1 MTEALPEKAGI
12 APGTERLLDLRGM
25 RCPWPALRVARA
37 LREAGVGDTVIAV
50 ADDPA
55 APGEIGAVAAERG
68 WRLELVD
75 SAIGPGLQLM
85 R

>member
-1 MTEALPEKAGI
+1 MSGAL
-12 APGTERLLDLRGM
+12 LLDLRGM

-37 LREAGVGDTVIAV
+37 LREAGERAEVLAV

-55 APGEIGAVAAERG
+55 APREIGAVAAERG
-68 WRLELVD
+68 WRIMPVE
-75 SAIGPGLQLM
+75 SAIGPALKLY

>member
-1 MTEALPEKAGI
+1 MSET
-12 APGTERLLDLRGM
+12 LLDLRGL

-37 LREAGVGDTVIAV
+37 LREAGEGMDILAV

-55 APGEIGAVAAERG
+55 APREIAAVAGERG
-68 WRLELVD
+68 WHAVAEDTRIGNGLRL
-75 SAIGPGLQLM
+75 SAKP